1 MKIISHLFSCI
12 ITIQHK
18 AIIIFVGIK
27 NYDCI
32 IKKMAD
38 ILQITEDIPV
48 DDSIYE
54 YEYRE
59 YNPITG
65 TDLNRGSIVITIESQ
80 DIYTHPAES
89 YLIVEGELIKGLR
102 GVGGVLVRYADADLA
117 TLINNG
123 IMYLFSDVRFH
134 LASHEIEVVQNPGHA
149 SVMLGMLKYPDDFN
163 KSQGLNQL
171 WAPDIKKGTAV
182 LADNEGFKMR
192 HEYIIKSPNPKGT
205 FSFKIPLKHFFG
217 FCEDYKKILY
227 GMQQKLTLTRTGD
240 DNAIFRADAADAAEI
255 NLKKISWFMPHVIP
269 SDAYR
274 LQLNK
279 IIERK
284 EKIPVGYRMLQCDNI
299 PVPSGAPFTWR
310 LGVKSSP
317 DIPRF
322 IIVGFQTNKNN
333 NQRANPAIFNHCQ
346 VRNIYVTLNAKRYP
360 DIDYEENFLINKHSR
375 FYGDAATFRKK
386 FFNMDELI
394 SNPGINPVSYKD
406 LFPLFVF
413 DVTKQSEKL
422 KTSVSDIH
430 IKASFNG
437 DNPPADTIAY
447 AVIISDRLF
456 HFVSDG
462 SKITNIV

>member
-1 MKIISHLFSCI
+1 
-12 ITIQHK
+12 
-18 AIIIFVGIK
+18 
-27 NYDCI
+27 
-32 IKKMAD
+32 MAD

-89 YLIVEGELIKGLR
+89 YLIIDGQLKRINNNE
-102 GVGGVLVRYADADLA
+102 RYVADDKVA
-117 TLINNG
+117 LINNG
-123 IMYLFSDVRFH
+123 IMYLFSDVRYH
-134 LASHEIEVVQNPGHA
+134 LASHEIEVLQNPGHA
-149 SVMLGMLKYPDDFN
+149 STMLGMLKYPDDFN
-163 KSQGLNQL
+163 KSQGLNQC
-171 WAPDIKKGTAV
+171 WAPDIKVGTAV
-182 LADNEGFKMR
+182 PIDNKGFETR
-192 HEYIIKSPNPKGT
+192 YNYIIHDPEGNVNKGM
-205 FSFKIPLKHFFG
+205 FNFKIPLKHFLG

-227 GMQQKLTLTRTGD
+227 GMQQRLTLTRTGD
-240 DNAIFRADAADAAEI
+240 NNAIFIGLNAAGTANALEGQVVI
-255 NLKKISWFMPHVIP
+255 EKIRWFVPHIIP

-299 PVPSGAPFTWR
+299 PVPAQIGTFTWR

-322 IIVGFQTNKNN
+322 IIVGFQTDKNN
-333 NQRANPAIFNHCQ
+333 NQERNPAIFDHCG

-360 DIDYEENFLINKHSR
+360 DIDYDENFIINKFSR
-375 FYGDAATFRKK
+375 VYGDAATFRKK

-394 SNPGINPVSYKD
+394 SNPGMDPNSYKN

-413 DVTKQSEKL
+413 DVSKQSEKL

-430 IKASFNG
+430 IKASFTGN
-437 DNPPADTIAY
+437 NPPAATIAY
-447 AVIISDRLF
+447 AVIISDRLM

-462 SKITNIV
+462 NKITNIV

>member
-1 MKIISHLFSCI
+1 
-12 ITIQHK
+12 
-18 AIIIFVGIK
+18 
-27 NYDCI
+27 
-32 IKKMAD
+32 MAD

-54 YEYRE
+54 YEYKE
-59 YNPITG
+59 YNPIAG
-65 TDLNRGSIVITIESQ
+65 NIGDLNRGSIVIVIEAQ

-89 YLIVEGELIKGLR
+89 FLIIEGELIKNDDT
-102 GVGGVLVRYADADLA
+102 RYLENDEVA
-117 TLINNG
+117 LINNG
-123 IMYLFSDVRFH
+123 LMYLFSDVRYH
-134 LASHEIEVVQNPGHA
+134 LASHEIEVLQNPGHA
-149 SVMLGMLKYPDDFN
+149 TTMLGMLKFPDDFS
-163 KSQGLNQL
+163 KSQGLNQC
-171 WAPDIKKGTAV
+171 WIKDTGAG
-182 LADNEGFKMR
+182 DGNPGDNENEGFKLR
-192 HEYIIKSPNPKGT
+192 RNYIINMPEGDNKGK
-205 FSFKIPLKHFFG
+205 FNFKIPLKYFFG
-217 FCEDYKKILY
+217 FCEDYRKILY
-227 GMQQKLTLTRTGD
+227 GMQQRLTLTRTD
-240 DNAIFRADAADAAEI
+240 NNNAILKRNAAAGGAAVEGKI
-255 NLKKISWFMPHVIP
+255 NLSKISWFMPHVIP

-274 LQLNK
+274 LQLDK

-299 PVPSGAPFTWR
+299 PVPERAPFTWR

-333 NQRANPAIFNHCQ
+333 DQTTNPAIFDHCQ

-360 DIDYEENFLINKHSR
+360 DIDYENDFTINKFSR
-375 FYGDAATFRKK
+375 IYGDAAAFRKK
-386 FFNMDELI
+386 FYNMDELV
-394 SNPGINPVSYKD
+394 SNHNINPVDYKN
-406 LFPLFVF
+406 LYPLFVF

-437 DNPPADTIAY
+437 NNPPAGTIAY

>member
-1 MKIISHLFSCI
+1 
-12 ITIQHK
+12 
-18 AIIIFVGIK
+18 
-27 NYDCI
+27 
-32 IKKMAD
+32 MAD

-48 DDSIYE
+48 DDSIYD
-54 YEYRE
+54 YEYKE
-59 YNPITG
+59 YNPIAG
-65 TDLNRGSIVITIESQ
+65 NADNLNRGSIVIVIEAQ

-89 YLIVEGELIKGLR
+89 YLIVEGRLIRETAPNPVPNPLDPLTLQD
-102 GVGGVLVRYADADLA
+102 VNIA
-117 TLINNG
+117 TLTNNG
-123 IMYLFSDVRFH
+123 IMYLFSDVRYH
-134 LASHEIEVVQNPGHA
+134 LASHEIEVLQNPGHA
-149 SVMLGMLKYPDDFN
+149 TTMLGMLKYPDDFN

-171 WAPDIKKGTAV
+171 WTPDIEAGTAV
-182 LADNEGFKMR
+182 PDDNKGFKTR
-192 HEYIIKSPNPKGT
+192 HDYIKSPDLKGT
-205 FSFKIPLKHFFG
+205 FSFKIPLKHFLG
-217 FCEDYKKILY
+217 FCEDYKKVLY

-240 DNAIFRADAADAAEI
+240 NNAILKNAAAPACRVDI
-255 NLKKISWFMPHVIP
+255 KKISWFMPHVIP

-299 PVPSGAPFTWR
+299 PVPAGAPFTWR

-333 NQRANPAIFNHCQ
+333 DQTTNPAIFDHCE

-360 DIDYEENFLINKHSR
+360 DTDYENDFTQNNYSR
-375 FYGDAATFRKK
+375 IYGDAATFRKK
-386 FFNMDELI
+386 FYNMDELI
-394 SNPGINPVSYKD
+394 SNPGINTIDYKN

-430 IKASFNG
+430 IKASFNNNAVG
-437 DNPPADTIAY
+437 ANNPPANTIAY

>member
-1 MKIISHLFSCI
+1 
-12 ITIQHK
+12 
-18 AIIIFVGIK
+18 
-27 NYDCI
+27 
-32 IKKMAD
+32 MAD

-54 YEYRE
+54 YEYKE
-59 YNPITG
+59 YNPIAG
-65 TDLNRGSIVITIESQ
+65 KAGDLNRGSIVIVIEAQ

-89 YLIVEGELIKGLR
+89 FLIIEGELIKGAR
-102 GVGGVLVRYADADLA
+102 GLNGAIVRYGNNDLA

-123 IMYLFSDVRFH
+123 IMYLFSDVRYH
-134 LASHEIEVVQNPGHA
+134 LASHEIEVLQNPGHA
-149 SVMLGMLKYPDDFN
+149 TTILGMLKYPDDFN

-171 WAPDIKKGTAV
+171 WAPDIKAGTAV
-182 LADNEGFKMR
+182 PDDNEGFKKR
-192 HEYIIKSPNPKGT
+192 HNYIIKSPENKGS
-205 FSFKIPLKHFFG
+205 FSFKIPLKHFLG
-217 FCEDYKKILY
+217 FCEDYKKIIY
-227 GMQQKLTLTRTGD
+227 GMQQRLTLTRTGND
-240 DNAIFRADAADAAEI
+240 DAIFRANAADAAEI
-255 NLKKISWFMPHVIP
+255 NLTKIRWFMPHVIP

-284 EKIPVGYRMLQCDNI
+284 EKIPVGYRMLQCDNT
-299 PVPSGAPFTWR
+299 PVAGTGSFTWR

-322 IIVGFQTNKNN
+322 IIVGFQTDKNN
-333 NQRANPAIFNHCQ
+333 NQRTNPAIFNHCE

-360 DIDYEENFLINKHSR
+360 DTDYENSFTNNNYSR
-375 FYGDAATFRKK
+375 IYGDAATFRKK
-386 FFNMDELI
+386 IYNMDELI
-394 SNPGINPVSYKD
+394 SNPGIGPESYKD

-430 IKASFNG
+430 IKASFN
-437 DNPPADTIAY
+437 DNNPPNNTMAY

>member
-1 MKIISHLFSCI
+1 
-12 ITIQHK
+12 
-18 AIIIFVGIK
+18 
-27 NYDCI
+27 
-32 IKKMAD
+32 MAD

-54 YEYRE
+54 YEYKE
-59 YNPITG
+59 YNPIVG
-65 TDLNRGSIVITIESQ
+65 TDLNRGSIVLTIESQ

-89 YLIVEGELIKGLR
+89 FLVIEGQLAAPVAPPLA
-102 GVGGVLVRYADADLA
+102 GVGPYADADVV

-123 IMYLFSDVRFH
+123 IMYLFSDVRYH
-134 LASHEIEVVQNPGHA
+134 LASHEIEVLQNPGHA
-149 SVMLGMLKYPDDFN
+149 TTMLGLLKYPDDFT

-171 WAPDIKKGTAV
+171 WLPDTNI
-182 LADNEGFKMR
+182 DNNNEANKVDNKGFKKR
-192 HEYIIKSPNPKGT
+192 NEYIIRTSDPKGT
-205 FSFKIPLKHFFG
+205 FSFKIPLKHFLG

-227 GMQQKLTLTRTGD
+227 GMQQRLTLTRTNN
-240 DNAIFRADAADAAEI
+240 DNAIFRTAATDAGTVRLD
-255 NLKKISWFMPHVIP
+255 KIRWFMPHVIP

-274 LQLNK
+274 LQLDK
-279 IIERK
+279 VIEKK
-284 EKIPVGYRMLQCDNI
+284 EKIPVGYRMLQCDTSQ
-299 PVPSGAPFTWR
+299 VPTNQKSFTWR

-322 IIVGFQTNKNN
+322 IIVGFQSGKNN
-333 NQRANPAIFNHCQ
+333 NQEQNPAIFDHLY

-360 DIDYEENFLINKHSR
+360 DTDYDNDFNKNQYSR
-375 FYGDAATFRKK
+375 IYGDASSFRKK
-386 FFNMDELI
+386 FFNMDELV
-394 SNPGINPVSYKD
+394 SNSGINPLDYKN
-406 LFPLFVF
+406 LFPLYVF

-430 IKASFNG
+430 IKAFFDNDPAG
-437 DNPPADTIAY
+437 GNNPPANTMAY

>member
-1 MKIISHLFSCI
+1 
-12 ITIQHK
+12 
-18 AIIIFVGIK
+18 
-27 NYDCI
+27 
-32 IKKMAD
+32 MAD

-54 YEYRE
+54 YEYKE

-65 TDLNRGSIVITIESQ
+65 TDLNRGSIVITIEAQ

-89 YLIVEGELIKGLR
+89 FLVIEGQLLKNNNNRYLLNDNV
-102 GVGGVLVRYADADLA
+102 A
-117 TLINNG
+117 LINNG
-123 IMYLFSDVRFH
+123 IMYLFSDVRYH
-134 LASHEIEVVQNPGHA
+134 LASHEIVVLQNPGHA
-149 SVMLGMLKYPDDFN
+149 TTMLGMLKYPDDFT
-163 KSQGLNQL
+163 KSQGLNQV
-171 WAPDIKKGTAV
+171 WAPDIEDGTPVAGN
-182 LADNEGFKMR
+182 LGFKMR
-192 HEYIIKSPNPKGT
+192 RDYIINMPIGDDNKGK
-205 FSFKIPLKHFFG
+205 FNFKIPLKHFLG

-227 GMQQKLTLTRTGD
+227 GMQQRLTLTRTNEN
-240 DNAIFRADAADAAEI
+240 NAIFKGNAAAGGAADDGKI
-255 NLKKISWFMPHVIP
+255 KIDKISWFMPHVIP

-274 LQLNK
+274 LQLDK
-279 IIERK
+279 IIEKK
-284 EKIPVGYRMLQCDNI
+284 EKIPVGYRMLQCDNL
-299 PVPSGAPFTWR
+299 PVPAGVGTFTWR

-322 IIVGFQTNKNN
+322 IIVGFQTEKHNDQTK
-333 NQRANPAIFNHCQ
+333 NPAIFDHCE

-360 DIDYEENFLINKHSR
+360 DTDYENDFTINKCSR
-375 FYGDAATFRKK
+375 IYGDAALFRKK
-386 FFNMDELI
+386 FYNMDELI
-394 SNPGINPVSYKD
+394 SNTGINPTNYNK
-406 LFPLFVF
+406 LYPLFVF

-437 DNPPADTIAY
+437 DNPQADTIAY

>member
-1 MKIISHLFSCI
+1 
-12 ITIQHK
+12 
-18 AIIIFVGIK
+18 
-27 NYDCI
+27 
-32 IKKMAD
+32 MAD

-48 DDSIYE
+48 DDSIYD
-54 YEYRE
+54 YEYKE
-59 YNPITG
+59 YNPIAG
-65 TDLNRGSIVITIESQ
+65 TDVNRGSIVITIEAQ

-89 YLIVEGELIKGLR
+89 VLIIDGRLR
-102 GVGGVLVRYADADLA
+102 RQDAFIGPNPPIAGDRYSYNNEEV

-123 IMYLFSDVRFH
+123 IMYFFSDVRYH
-134 LASHEIEVVQNPGHA
+134 LASHEIEVLQNPGHA
-149 SVMLGMLKYPDDFN
+149 TTMLGMLKYPDDFT

-171 WAPDIKKGTAV
+171 WYPDIGDGSNNPGNNRSFELRK
-182 LADNEGFKMR
+182 L
-192 HEYIIKSPNPKGT
+192 YITQSPNPKGT
-205 FSFKIPLKHFFG
+205 FSFKIPLKHFLG

-227 GMQQKLTLTRTGD
+227 GMQQRLTLTRTN
-240 DNAIFRADAADAAEI
+240 DNNTIFRDNNAVEGVVELERI
-255 NLKKISWFMPHVIP
+255 RWFMPHVIP

-274 LQLNK
+274 LQLDK
-279 IIERK
+279 VIEKK
-284 EKIPVGYRMLQCDNI
+284 EKIPVGYRMLQCDSTQ
-299 PVPSGAPFTWR
+299 VPAGNTTFTWR

-322 IIVGFQTNKNN
+322 IIVGFQTDKNN
-333 NQRANPAIFNHCQ
+333 NQERNPAIFDNLD

-360 DIDYEENFLINKHSR
+360 DTDYDNDFTKNQYSR
-375 FYGDAATFRKK
+375 IYGDAALFRKN
-386 FFNMDELI
+386 FYNMDELVSNSGI
-394 SNPGINPVSYKD
+394 SNISYKT
-406 LFPLFVF
+406 LFPLYVF

-437 DNPPADTIAY
+437 AGVAANTMAY